1 MSDEGFLHTSR
12 PVPARPA
19 RVSRELLRAAHD
31 GDVALTEAL
40 LRRPGVDA
48 DAADEYGRVALHE
61 AVRHERVEVLHQLL
75 THGVDVDLARESDGC
90 TALMTAARDGA
101 VAVLGMLLEAG
112 ADWRLRNG
120 DGETAAEMAQAAHE
134 VITAAALELWEFEH
148 GTSQERAQI
157 WARQLMDAANT
168 GDSAGVAQL
177 LQAEGVSI
185 DINQADEHGRIALN
199 EAARHNHVTVIQQLV
214 EAGADVNAQRPVD
227 GWTALISATY
237 YGATDAVQALL
248 ELDADWTAINEE
260 GSTALDIAQ
269 WPWRTALEF
278 EKWQAERPTVRLLA
292 EKQAMQLEPELRQ
305 ADSSVRVTGMLGR
318 GGSTETGNGV

>member
-112 ADWRLRNG
+112 ADWRLRSG

-168 GDSAGVAQL
+168 GDSVGVAQL
-177 LQAEGVSI
+177 LQAEGGSI

-199 EAARHNHVTVIQQLV
+199 EAARH
-214 EAGADVNAQRPVD
+214 
-227 GWTALISATY
+227 
-237 YGATDAVQALL
+237 
-248 ELDADWTAINEE
+248 
-260 GSTALDIAQ
+260 
-269 WPWRTALEF
+269 
-278 EKWQAERPTVRLLA
+278 
-292 EKQAMQLEPELRQ
+292 
-305 ADSSVRVTGMLGR
+305 
-318 GGSTETGNGV
+318 

>member
-1 MSDEGFLHTSR
+1 MTRRAAKKPVPGRCDPMSGEGFLRASR
-12 PVPARPA
+12 PVPALPL

-40 LRRPGVDA
+40 LRRPEVDA

-61 AVRHERVEVLHQLL
+61 AVRHERVEVVQQLL
-75 THGVDVDLARESDGC
+75 VHGVDLDCARQSDGC

-134 VITAAALELWEFEH
+134 ALAVAALELWEFQH

-168 GDSAGVAQL
+168 GDSEGVAQL
-177 LQAEGVSI
+177 LQADGVRI
-185 DINQADEHGRIALN
+185 DINQADEDGRIALN
-199 EAARHNHVTVIQQLV
+199 EAARHNHVAVIQQLV
-214 EAGADVNAQRPVD
+214 EAGADVNARRPVD
-227 GWTALISATY
+227 GWTPLISATY

-248 ELDADWTAINEE
+248 ELGADWSATNND
-260 GSTALDIAQ
+260 GTTALDIAQ
-269 WPWRTALEF
+269 FPWRTALEF
-278 EKWQAERPTVRLLA
+278 EKWQAERPTMQLLA
-292 EKQAMQLEPELRQ
+292 DKQTVQFEP
-305 ADSSVRVTGMLGR
+305 
-318 GGSTETGNGV
+318 